1 MTEKKCAHGW
11 RTGGVGLRPPQRKLS
26 DLFKFSKPKTPG
38 YEISKDYYLSVLAS
52 VSRLPS
58 PRQVMSPKG
67 ENGAVPGMLAPLG
80 ASAKAELE
88 QPMERGVYALAS
100 VDQKSVLKLMVMP
113 RDEAGFDPEPFL
125 RSTMGQA
132 CSPEVRN
139 RIAATWTVMQL
150 TFEAFDPSILPAL
163 DFFLLSARR
172 LGELSGGVVADPICQ
187 RYLLPGE
194 VIQSPRRHPDLDPR
208 EHIVVQRGSSL
219 RTRGLLKFGISELEL
234 QSTSEVAERFLM
246 DACDSMLRGN
256 VHSPGD
262 KVGPFVVHKSPDQ
275 LEYEGI
281 PTVELVLPSGSNIDV
296 ALANWYSR

>member
-1 MTEKKCAHGW
+1 M
-11 RTGGVGLRPPQRKLS
+11 RPPQRKLS

-88 QPMERGVYALAS
+88 QPMVRGVYALAS
-100 VDQKSVLKLMVMP
+100 VDQKTVLKLMVMP

-125 RSTMGQA
+125 RSAMGQA

-139 RIAATWTVMQL
+139 RIAATWFVMQL
-150 TFEAFDPSILPAL
+150 TFEAFDPAILPAL

-172 LGELSGGVVADPICQ
+172 LGELTGGVVADPICH
-187 RYLLPGE
+187 RYLLPSE
-194 VIQSPRRHPDLDPR
+194 VLQSPRRHPDLDPR
-208 EHIVVQRGSSL
+208 EHIVVQRDSTL
-219 RTRGLLKFGISELEL
+219 QTRGLLKFGLSELEL

-246 DACDSMLRGN
+246 DSCDSMLRGN
-256 VHSPGD
+256 VPSLGD
-262 KVGPFVVHKSPDQ
+262 KVGPFVVHQAPDQ
-275 LEYEGI
+275 LKDEGI
-281 PTVELVLPSGSNIDV
+281 PMVELALNSGSNIDD
-296 ALANWYSR
+296 ALANWYSPKSGS

>member
-1 MTEKKCAHGW
+1 M
-11 RTGGVGLRPPQRKLS
+11 RPPQRKLS

-67 ENGAVPGMLAPLG
+67 EDGAVPGMLAPLG
-80 ASAKAELE
+80 ASSKVELE
-88 QPMERGVYALAS
+88 RPMERGVYALAS
-100 VDQKSVLKLMVMP
+100 VDQRTVLKLMVMP

-125 RSTMGQA
+125 RSAMGQA
-132 CSPEVRN
+132 CSAEIRN

-150 TFEAFDPSILPAL
+150 TFEAFEPSILPAL

-194 VIQSPRRHPDLDPR
+194 VLQNPRRHPDLDPR
-208 EHIVVQRGSSL
+208 EHIVVQRGSTL
-219 RTRGLLKFGISELEL
+219 QTRGLLKFGISELEL
-234 QSTSEVAERFLM
+234 RSTSEVAERFLM
-246 DACDSMLRGN
+246 DLSDSILRGN
-256 VHSPGD
+256 VHTLGD
-262 KVGPFVVHKSPDQ
+262 KVGPFVVQQSPDQ
-275 LEYEGI
+275 LKYEGI
-281 PTVELVLPSGSNIDV
+281 PMVELVLHSGTNIDV
-296 ALANWYSR
+296 ALANWYSHKSGS